1 MTVINP
7 GGGGAAVAQ
16 GTLAGR
22 PAPSANGLYYATD
35 SNQFFVGNA
44 AGNAW
49 QNVVG
54 LLVGTAATRPAAA
67 ATNANMAYYA
77 TDTGEVT
84 FSNGAAWNSLT
95 QTTAVGGFTS
105 PVFKVGTG
113 GLLWQVAGGGTNIA
127 ALNGGVQIHSAGS
140 GLQVA
145 EGANAKQGIATLAA
159 GTVVVNTTAVTA
171 NSRIFLTPQETG
183 ALTGILRVS
192 ARTAGTSFT
201 ILSSVNTDTAV
212 VAWEIFEP
220 G

>member
-7 GGGGAAVAQ
+7 GG
-16 GTLAGR
+16 T
-22 PAPSANGLYYATD
+22 S
-35 SNQFFVGNA
+35 
-44 AGNAW
+44 
-49 QNVVG
+49 VVPIAF
-54 LLVGTAATRPAAA
+54 GTAAARPAASA
-67 ATNANMAYYA
+67 ANNGTAYYA
-77 TDTGEVT
+77 TDTAEVT
-84 FSNGAAWNSLT
+84 FSNGAAWNT
-95 QTTAVGGFTS
+95 IGKTS
-105 PVFKVGTG
+105 AAQLVAPVFQTANGYQFTDAGAGTG
-113 GLLWQVAGGGTNIA
+113 PYIKAASAAGLIRMFGNPDVN
-127 ALNGGVQIHSAGS
+127 SAGS

-159 GTVVVNTTAVTA
+159 GTIVVNTTAVTA